1 MYKAEV
7 AVIESK
13 PDNVQ
18 IDDLRVVT
26 PFPELQN
33 FALSFDMSSLDSQE
47 HGHTPYVVI
56 LIQLLQKW
64 RAEVRSPPII
74 RINIIKH
81 AGNIPKTTA
90 EKDEFRQL
98 IKSHARDFYKEENF
112 NEAFKSAHK
121 CF

>member
-1 MYKAEV
+1 LYKSEV

-26 PFPELQN
+26 PFAELKN

-56 LIQLLQKW
+56 LIQLLKKW
-64 RAEVRSPPII
+64 RAEVSYLTS
-74 RINIIKH
+74 NNWH
-81 AGNIPKTTA
+81 
-90 EKDEFRQL
+90 
-98 IKSHARDFYKEENF
+98 
-112 NEAFKSAHK
+112 
-121 CF
+121 